1 MKMTDETKA
10 KIKYS
15 IAISAEVMKLTLQTL
30 TALPVFHY
38 AYMGFK
44 SLGWIDYVVTATNF
58 YEAAAYLLVLLW
70 ALMLALA
77 VGVAFITIKVLTT
90 TMKG

>member
-15 IAISAEVMKLTLQTL
+15 IAISTEVMKLTLQTL
-30 TALPVFHY
+30 TAMPAFHY
-38 AYMGFK
+38 AYMGLK
-44 SLGWIDYVVTATNF
+44 SLGWVDYVVTATNF

-70 ALMLALA
+70 VLIVVLA
-77 VGVAFITIKVLTT
+77 VGIVVITIKVLTST
-90 TMKG
+90 GKE